1 MSTKL
6 PTDEVK
12 GLLRDRGLR
21 VTQSRVA
28 VLRVLSASDH
38 AVSHTELVELQGE
51 DGCDASTTF
60 RTLKTLVEAKLAAV
74 VSKVD
79 GIDRYVFT
87 QTVEDRHEHAHFVCD
102 TCDEVLCLPESV
114 VPAVQPTDRWAQS
127 VKAAQI
133 QLRGECPDCIE
144 TS

>member
-1 MSTKL
+1 MSTEL
-6 PTDEVK
+6 PTDIVK
-12 GLLRDRGLR
+12 ALLRDRGLR
-21 VTQSRVA
+21 VTKSRLA

-87 QTVEDRHEHAHFVCD
+87 RSVEDRHEHAHFVCD
-102 TCDEVLCLPESV
+102 SCDEVMCLPEAV
-114 VPAVQPTDRWAQS
+114 VPAVQPNDKWAES
-127 VKAAQI
+127 VKAAQV

-144 TS
+144 A